1 MYIRP
6 IFKQWH
12 FQGTRSQIREFI
24 DTSLFIKSS
33 KSISDLS
40 IIFQNQLL
48 DKEKKRFLTW
58 QQLKAAKSKIKVGK
72 KAKYFSSVEE
82 VLLQNPKNRE
92 IKEIYQISGPNILA
106 PLMSLIPIS
115 TNKRKKEWV
124 LIDKKNDELETKK
137 IIRKC
142 NHKILTEHWSTK
154 DNNTAQSVESL
165 DNQLIMDQNFD
176 INLVNNLVNSLD
188 CNISSSKNSFW
199 TYTDGSLIHEVNRC
213 LWVEVGEEHELVLR
227 KNYAK
232 LKNWPSSTKLEL
244 IAICKELKHLNQIA
258 DLIKAKEI
266 NLELKKIKGHS
277 NNKWNDKAD
286 VLAKKATILV
296 QLTDINADINTRIS
310 FPLYWNEYK
319 VEKATRPF
327 LKKIFETWNGTNWRL
342 TESILALE
350 PEANNSNKKFA
361 TQLKCL
367 LGKLP
372 VLKTLVTRRPDIY
385 SSDSCIAYNTS
396 ISETQDHLAE
406 CSYYKTTWQN
416 IENTAIDLVWSKF
429 TKEEKFRCPKHLFPQ
444 NTN

>member
-1 MYIRP
+1 
-6 IFKQWH
+6 
-12 FQGTRSQIREFI
+12 
-24 DTSLFIKSS
+24 
-33 KSISDLS
+33 
-40 IIFQNQLL
+40 
-48 DKEKKRFLTW
+48 
-58 QQLKAAKSKIKVGK
+58 
-72 KAKYFSSVEE
+72 
-82 VLLQNPKNRE
+82 
-92 IKEIYQISGPNILA
+92 
-106 PLMSLIPIS
+106 
-115 TNKRKKEWV
+115 
-124 LIDKKNDELETKK
+124 
-137 IIRKC
+137 
-142 NHKILTEHWSTK
+142 
-154 DNNTAQSVESL
+154 
-165 DNQLIMDQNFD
+165 MDQNFD

-213 LWVEVGEEHELVLR
+213 LWVEVGEEHEL
-227 KNYAK
+227 
-232 LKNWPSSTKLEL
+232 
-244 IAICKELKHLNQIA
+244 
-258 DLIKAKEI
+258 
-266 NLELKKIKGHS
+266 
-277 NNKWNDKAD
+277 
-286 VLAKKATILV
+286 
-296 QLTDINADINTRIS
+296 
-310 FPLYWNEYK
+310 
-319 VEKATRPF
+319 ATRPF